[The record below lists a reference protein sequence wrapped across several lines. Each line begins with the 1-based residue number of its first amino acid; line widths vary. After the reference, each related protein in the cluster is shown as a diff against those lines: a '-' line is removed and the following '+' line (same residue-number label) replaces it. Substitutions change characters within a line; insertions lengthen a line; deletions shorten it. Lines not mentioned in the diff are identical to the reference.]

1 MLKEKISQK
10 KLREFGYLIGIGI
23 PFLIGTIIPLIS
35 GHPVR
40 IWTFVFGVIFMFFAA
55 IKPNILFYPYLAW
68 MKLGL
73 LLGWINSKLI
83 LGLIFFLV
91 LQPIALIMKLFGY
104 DPLKIKKS
112 NKKSYREYRKII
124 SIDLKK
130 IF

>member
-1 MLKEKISQK
+1 MIKEKITTK
-10 KLREFGYLIGIGI
+10 KLREFGYLIGIGM
-23 PFLIGTIIPLIS
+23 PLLVGTIIPLVG
-35 GHPVR
+35 GHSVR
-40 IWTFVFGVIFMFFAA
+40 IWTFIFGSIFILFGA
-55 IKPNILFYPYLAW
+55 IYPNILFYPYLAW

-73 LLGWINSKLI
+73 FLGWINSKLI

-104 DPLKIKKS
+104 DPLRLKKS
-112 NKKSYREYRKII
+112 NKKSYKEYRKNI

>member
-1 MLKEKISQK
+1 MLEKKISRK

-23 PFLIGTIIPLIS
+23 PFLIGTIFPLIS
-35 GHPVR
+35 GHNIR
-40 IWTFVFGVIFMFFAA
+40 IWTFVFGIIFIFFAA

-68 MKLGL
+68 MKLGF

-104 DPLKIKKS
+104 DPLRLKKS
-112 NKKSYREYRKII
+112 NKKSYKEYRKII
-124 SIDLKK
+124 LIDLKK